1 MEFVTQNIFLI
12 VIAAVS
18 GFALFLPVLRDAR
31 ANSIT
36 PGQAVML
43 INRQHAVIV
52 DVRDTEELASGHIV
66 NSQNIP
72 LASLAERAA
81 ELGKNK
87 TRPVILVCASGARS
101 GKGVE
106 ILRKAGFE
114 QVFNLDGGIKGWKDA
129 GQSLVIGKKA

>member
-1 MEFVTQNIFLI
+1 MEFVAQNIFLI
-12 VIAAVS
+12 ITALISGAA
-18 GFALFLPVLRDAR
+18 LLLPMLRDGR
-31 ANSIT
+31 ANAVT

-43 INRQHAVIV
+43 LNRQNALIV
-52 DVRDTEELASGHIV
+52 DVREASELDSGQII
-66 NSQNIP
+66 NSKHIP
-72 LASLAERAA
+72 LANLAERAA

-114 QVFNLDGGIKGWKDA
+114 QVFNLDGGIKSWKDA